1 MSVSLFP
8 LNKGPVCV
16 SLSLSLSLSLCV
28 CVSGLS
34 GESVVSGAVRGSDR
48 GAVDLAD
55 SVWMGS
61 VLDHRQPLQE
71 LLRAQPALPGISV
84 SLPTVLQGN
93 SSQ

>member
-1 MSVSLFP
+1 M
-8 LNKGPVCV
+8 
-16 SLSLSLSLSLCV
+16 SLSLTLTHSHSLTLTLSLSCV

-34 GESVVSGAVRGSDR
+34 GESIVSGAVRGSDR

-61 VLDHRQPLQE
+61 VLDPRQPLQE